1 MDLNTAWQ
9 GLLSVLFLPFLNT
22 AVSFAWGAGDEHW
35 ICWAKRLLLLLPVLA
50 IILAYWTTI
59 VGLLTTPFRSDRK
72 AFIAAI
78 LVTWWELGRGIFS
91 FWGGIFK
98 FLLVLV
104 ATIFNFM
111 RLMIL
116 GLWALA
122 QDILFMPLRAA
133 ANVGESILNPG
144 LPWIAIGLTLIWA
157 FFEAL
162 IFTFVMTPLVVDT
175 LSNMTGSQLSTGF
188 VRLPVFLFMLFLILG
203 SYAVLSTWAE
213 ALRSKDVVQII
224 KIGAIEAVAAF
235 VEVVFLY
242 REFVDALM
250 PWFAQHSAG
259 GFELGIVGT
268 LVIAGMTWFGIR
280 AVSWFLF
287 ASSGTPV
294 IMGIIQGKAIKTS
307 RSHAESMSRRSAALT
322 SHMITQMKN
331 EGVWIEKHGE
341 ALIGSFVI
349 PPLQVVGGAAN
360 FVTLLVI
367 TQHVFELPFR
377 TLEDLKDARTLLKG
391 MGQPTLRSEKKG
403 A

>member
-1 MDLNTAWQ
+1 MDANVAWQ

-22 AVSFAWGAGDEHW
+22 AVIYAWGAGDVTW
-35 ICWAKRLLLLLPVLA
+35 LCWAKRLLLLLPVLA
-50 IILAYWTTI
+50 IILSYWASI
-59 VGLLTTPFRSDRK
+59 LGFLTVPFRSDRK
-72 AFIAAI
+72 AFVAAI

-98 FLLVLV
+98 FALVFV
-104 ATIFNFM
+104 ATIFNFI

-116 GLWALA
+116 GVWALA

-133 ANVGESILNPG
+133 ANVGGSILNPS
-144 LPWIAIGLTLIWA
+144 LPWIAIFLTLIWA

-175 LSNMTGSQLSTGF
+175 LSNMTGSQLSIAF
-188 VRLPVFLFMLFLILG
+188 VRFPVFLFMLFLILG
-203 SYAVLSTWAE
+203 SYAVLSTWAD
-213 ALRSKDVVQII
+213 ALKTKDVASIV

-268 LVIAGMTWFGIR
+268 LLIAGMTWFGIR

-287 ASSGTPV
+287 ASAGTPV
-294 IMGIIQGKAIKTS
+294 IMGIIQGKAMKPT
-307 RSHAESMSRRSAALT
+307 RGHAESVSKRSFALT
-322 SHMITQMKN
+322 SQMITQMKS

-341 ALIGSFVI
+341 ALVGAFII
-349 PPLQVVGGAAN
+349 PPLQVVAGASN
-360 FVTLLVI
+360 FCTLLII

-377 TLEDLKDARTLLKG
+377 TLDDLKDARTLLKG
-391 MGQPTLRSEKKG
+391 MGQPALRSEKRG